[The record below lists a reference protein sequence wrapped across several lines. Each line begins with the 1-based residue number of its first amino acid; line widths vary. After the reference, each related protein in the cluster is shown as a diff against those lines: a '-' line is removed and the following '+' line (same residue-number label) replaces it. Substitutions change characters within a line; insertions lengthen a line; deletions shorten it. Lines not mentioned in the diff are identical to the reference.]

1 MTGNRMLPR
10 LFDCFTFFNELDLLE
25 LRLRELDALVHRF
38 VLVEAPQ
45 TFTRLPKPLHF
56 KLNRDRFQP
65 FLPKI
70 IYVELEEF
78 PADLASAWDR
88 EYFSRR
94 AIMRGLD
101 SAAPD
106 DLVLISDVDE
116 IPKPANLKTAL
127 RSPSSVRRLT
137 VFESKAYLHY
147 LNARSRLP
155 GIVQSP
161 RLLARRYLRDPQA
174 VRSLRPRISKNR
186 VWGPALEFARPLVA
200 LLRSWSELG
209 HPLPVKIEYGA
220 AWHFASLGGVE
231 EIRDK
236 LLAYSHTE
244 VATQRNL
251 DRARMASA
259 LAEGRSVLG
268 GKPLRRVPLDELPV
282 ALQSDPERWRRHLL

>member
-1 MTGNRMLPR
+1 MLPR

-25 LRLRELDALVHRF
+25 LRLLELDPLVHRF

-45 TFTRLPKPLHF
+45 TFTGLPKPLHF
-56 KLNRDRFQP
+56 KLNRDRFER

-70 IYVELEEF
+70 VYVELEEF
-78 PADLASAWDR
+78 PASLVSAWDR

-94 AIMRGLD
+94 AIMRGLTG
-101 SAAPD
+101 AAPD

-116 IPKPANLKTAL
+116 IPKPANLEATL
-127 RSPSSVRRLT
+127 RSPGSARRLT
-137 VFESKAYLHY
+137 VFESEAYLHY
-147 LNARSRLP
+147 LNTRSRLP

-174 VRSLRPRISKNR
+174 VRSLRPRISKSP
-186 VWGPALEFARPLVA
+186 VWGPALEFARPL
-200 LLRSWSELG
+200 LGPLRSWSQLG
-209 HPLPVKIEYGA
+209 HPLAVKVEHGA
-220 AWHFASLGGVE
+220 AWHFASLGGVDA
-231 EIRDK
+231 ITDK

-244 VATQRNL
+244 VATPANL
-251 DRARMASA
+251 DRARMANA

-268 GKPLRRVPLDELPV
+268 GSALRRVPLDDLPV

>member
-1 MTGNRMLPR
+1 MLPR

-25 LRLRELDALVHRF
+25 LRLLELDPLVHRF

-45 TFTRLPKPLHF
+45 TFTGLPKPLHF
-56 KLNRDRFQP
+56 KLNRDRFER

-70 IYVELEEF
+70 VYVELEEF
-78 PADLASAWDR
+78 PASLVSAWDR

-94 AIMRGLD
+94 AIMRGLTG
-101 SAAPD
+101 AAPD

-116 IPKPANLKTAL
+116 IPKPANLEATL
-127 RSPSSVRRLT
+127 RSPGSARRLT
-137 VFESKAYLHY
+137 VFESEAYLHY
-147 LNARSRLP
+147 LNTRSRLP

-174 VRSLRPRISKNR
+174 VRSLRPRISKSP
-186 VWGPALEFARPLVA
+186 VWGPVLEFARPL
-200 LLRSWSELG
+200 LGPLRAWSQLG
-209 HPLPVKIEYGA
+209 YPLAVKMEQGA
-220 AWHFASLGGVE
+220 AWHFASLGGVDA
-231 EIRDK
+231 ITDK

-244 VATQRNL
+244 VATPANL
-251 DRARMASA
+251 DRARMANA

-268 GKPLRRVPLDELPV
+268 GSALRRVPLDDLPV

>member
-1 MTGNRMLPR
+1 MPVR

-45 TFTRLPKPLHF
+45 TFTGMPKPLHF
-56 KLNRDRFQP
+56 RLNRDRFER

-70 IYVELEEF
+70 IYVELEGF
-78 PADLASAWDR
+78 PAGLTSAWDR

-101 SAAPD
+101 NAAPD

-116 IPKPANLKTAL
+116 IPKPADLARAL
-127 RSPSSVRRLT
+127 RSPGSARRLT
-137 VFESKAYLHY
+137 MFESEAYLHY
-147 LNARSRLP
+147 LNARSSLP

-174 VRSLRPRISKNR
+174 VRSFKPRLSKRP
-186 VWGPALEFARPLVA
+186 VWAPVLEFASPL
-200 LLRSWSELG
+200 LGPLRSWPALG
-209 HPLPVKIEYGA
+209 HPLLVKIERGA

-244 VATQRNL
+244 VATAKNL
-251 DRARMASA
+251 DRTRMASA
-259 LAEGRSVLG
+259 LAEGRTVLG
-268 GKPLRRVPLDELPV
+268 GRALRKVPLDGLPI
-282 ALQSDPERWRRHLL
+282 ALQADPERWRRYLM

>member
-1 MTGNRMLPR
+1 MLPR

-25 LRLRELDALVHRF
+25 LRLRELDPLVHRF

-45 TFTRLPKPLHF
+45 TFTGLPKPLHF

-65 FLPKI
+65 FLAKI
-70 IYVELEEF
+70 VYVELDEF
-78 PADLASAWDR
+78 PGDLASAWDR

-94 AIMRGLD
+94 AIMRGLTA
-101 SAAPD
+101 AAPD

-116 IPKPANLKTAL
+116 IPKPANLERAL
-127 RSPSSVRRLT
+127 RSLGSARRLT
-137 VFESKAYLHY
+137 VFESEAYLHY
-147 LNARSRLP
+147 LNARSGMP
-155 GIVQSP
+155 GTVQSP

-174 VRSLRPRISKNR
+174 VRSLRTRISKNP
-186 VWGPALEFARPLVA
+186 VWGPVLETIRPLVG
-200 LLRSWSELG
+200 LLRAWSALG
-209 HPLPVKIEYGA
+209 YPLPVKIERGA
-220 AWHFASLGGVE
+220 AWHFATLGAVE
-231 EIRDK
+231 EIRAK

-244 VATQRNL
+244 TATPTNL

-282 ALQSDPERWRRHLL
+282 ALQKDPERWRRHLL